1 MSRIRVKTSRCSS
14 TDFQYGIEFLR
25 MEYSQCWLM
34 YERWEKDSSAES
46 VVAPNAKNN
55 DYYYYAHTE
64 ACYFIV

>member
-1 MSRIRVKTSRCSS
+1 
-14 TDFQYGIEFLR
+14 
-25 MEYSQCWLM
+25 M
-34 YERWEKDSSAES
+34 YEQREKDSSAES